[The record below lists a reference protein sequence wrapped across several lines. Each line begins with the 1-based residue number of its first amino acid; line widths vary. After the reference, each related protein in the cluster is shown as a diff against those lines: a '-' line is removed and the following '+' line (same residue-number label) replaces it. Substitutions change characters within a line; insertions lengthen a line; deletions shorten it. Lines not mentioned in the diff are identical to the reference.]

1 MSPRRETA
9 IPADTSP
16 EVWRAQMRALAAMT
30 PARRLA
36 TWEALNE
43 ELSVMEEQ
51 AIRRLHPDF
60 SEREVALELVRRRH
74 GAPLAAAVA
83 AWATRTAV

>member
-1 MSPRRETA
+1 MSLRRETA

-16 EVWRAQMRALAAMT
+16 EVWRAQMRALAAMS

-36 TWEALNE
+36 MWEALND
-43 ELSVMEEQ
+43 ELAAMEEQ
-51 AIRRLHPDF
+51 AVRRLHPDF
-60 SEREVALELVRRRH
+60 SQREVALELVRRRH

-83 AWATRTAV
+83 AWAERTAG